1 MKGLLR
7 LLVIV
12 LAVASRLPA
21 QTAPTTTRLYGAYTY
36 ATPSTAAVIVSV
48 QQPVTATARRQI
60 QFEGAVL
67 YCSVACSVGLEVDGT
82 TATVTAGSAIKLD
95 SRAPAAASTIYTGSD
110 VGSGTVLN
118 VYELAAGQQINITK
132 TGLLLGVDTG
142 TRHNLTF
149 RTNSISGTVHV
160 LIMWSEPQ

>member
-1 MKGLLR
+1 MRLSR

-21 QTAPTTTRLYGAYTY
+21 QTAPTTTRLYGAYTS
-36 ATPSTAAVIVSV
+36 ATPSTAAVVVTI
-48 QQPVTATARRQI
+48 QQPATVAARRQI

-67 YCSVACSVGLEVDGT
+67 YCSVACSIGLEADGT
-82 TATVTAGSAIKLD
+82 AATATTGTTTKLD
-95 SRAPAAASTIYTGSD
+95 TRAPIAASGVFTGSD

-118 VYELAAGQQINITK
+118 VYELAAGQQINVTK